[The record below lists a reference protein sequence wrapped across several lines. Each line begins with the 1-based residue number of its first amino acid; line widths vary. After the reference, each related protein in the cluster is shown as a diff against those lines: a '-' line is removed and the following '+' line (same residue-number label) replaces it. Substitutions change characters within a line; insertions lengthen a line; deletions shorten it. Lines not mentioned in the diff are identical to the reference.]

1 MHKIYKFLSWSPR
14 DLRMMIKTYFTLIC
28 INLLLQVIPFNYMR
42 KFIASQSKNNKR
54 TINDSMVVHKIVET
68 IEIASRY
75 TPRKSTCLVKALTG
89 YYLLTKHKIPVE
101 MCIGVKLGLP
111 GQLDAHA
118 WIVYQGEVILGY
130 LDNLPAYTKLTSPS
144 MKAI

>member
-1 MHKIYKFLSWSPR
+1 MEKIRYFMRLSFSDQW
-14 DLRMMIKTYFTLIC
+14 LLVKAYFTLIALTGLVE
-28 INLLLQVIPFNYMR
+28 IIPFS
-42 KFIASQSKNNKR
+42 KLSELITAQSKERHKSAD
-54 TINDSMVVHKIVET
+54 DSQTTQKVVNA

-75 TPRKSTCLVKALTG
+75 TPRRSTCLVKSLTA
-89 YYLLTKHKIPVE
+89 YYLLTKNKIPVE

-130 LDNLPAYTKLTSPS
+130 LENLSAYTKLTSPT
-144 MKAI
+144 M